1 MIVSSRLFLCT
12 EYDKVKAGGI
22 LLGKKGGR
30 MTGFRRKR
38 FAGRRAWRH
47 RLAREDSRGR
57 RCRKSRRRLQGM
69 LSMTAAAEAAYLT
82 VVTAGR
88 MDVKLIRR
96 EEQYQV
102 EWIQPWDAGRRNAV
116 AGLPG
121 AAWDEDG
128 EIYGIRLCPDTLE
141 IQFYSRSH
149 SIRDDRSVN

>member
-1 MIVSSRLFLCT
+1 
-12 EYDKVKAGGI
+12 
-22 LLGKKGGR
+22 
-30 MTGFRRKR
+30 
-38 FAGRRAWRH
+38 
-47 RLAREDSRGR
+47 
-57 RCRKSRRRLQGM
+57 M